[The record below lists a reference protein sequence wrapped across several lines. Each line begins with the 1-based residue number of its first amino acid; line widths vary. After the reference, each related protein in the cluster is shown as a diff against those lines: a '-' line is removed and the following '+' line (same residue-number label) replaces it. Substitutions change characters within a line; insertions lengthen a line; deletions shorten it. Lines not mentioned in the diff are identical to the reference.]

1 MLLGHTLLES
11 LSSRHSWGHKPRPEI
26 TRASEYTARVFTPVS
41 QVAEAR
47 TPLLKFKI
55 EREIL
60 VLEISRFGK
69 N

>member
-1 MLLGHTLLES
+1 MNILFREVKQQTFLR
-11 LSSRHSWGHKPRPEI
+11 SRAPTGNYSRQC
-26 TRASEYTARVFTPVS
+26 EYTARVFTPVS